1 MTRKSEEPLQKHT
14 LLLYE
19 GDYERLQTMYPD
31 IGASVVIRK
40 IIRDFIDR
48 THPPAN
54 VHIAADL

>member
-31 IGASVVIRK
+31 VGASVVIRK
-40 IIRDFIDR
+40 VVRTFIDQR
-48 THPPAN
+48 LPPAN
-54 VHIAADL
+54 VRIATDL